1 MCLYRRG
8 SLFLDSGEF
17 ASANAAVEQLMGFG
31 AAFLP
36 RPAAVL

>member
-1 MCLYRRG
+1 MCSCRRG
-8 SLFLDSGEF
+8 SVFSDSREF

-36 RPAAVL
+36 CLAAVL